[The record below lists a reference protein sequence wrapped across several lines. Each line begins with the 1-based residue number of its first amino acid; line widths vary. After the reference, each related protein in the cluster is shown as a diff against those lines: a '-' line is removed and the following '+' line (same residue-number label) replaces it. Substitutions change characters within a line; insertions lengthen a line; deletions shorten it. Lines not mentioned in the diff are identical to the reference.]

1 MRYIQQECCLV
12 YHSSESR
19 KTTPSVRNPPTT
31 KVDAAKPAMIFTV
44 VDSEEKQAITIA
56 VSKKAP

>member
-12 YHSSESR
+12 YPT
-19 KTTPSVRNPPTT
+19 KKTPSVRIPQTRKEN
-31 KVDAAKPAMIFTV
+31 AAKVAMIFTMIY
-44 VDSEEKQAITIA
+44 SEEKQAITIA